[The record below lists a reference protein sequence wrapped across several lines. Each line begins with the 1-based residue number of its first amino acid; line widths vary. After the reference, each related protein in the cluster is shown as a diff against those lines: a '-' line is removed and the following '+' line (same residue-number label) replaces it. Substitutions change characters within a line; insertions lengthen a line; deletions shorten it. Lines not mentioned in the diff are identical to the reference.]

1 MELDLCTCCKA
12 WVSVSEYVS
21 SYFTIFRYYH
31 GQDTCSDDILLVSWI
46 LIHIIV
52 SLVSPYKTIPY
63 DLTPMLK
70 YKDTTLQEWWK
81 TSTARVYADLRPNV
95 GAVGVLPGQPSCS
108 KRPSA
113 YSHPR
118 HMTRYA
124 EGGPRRIGGPRHRLR
139 VRPRPIAPRPCPNWT
154 LTAWSLCRGPPSA

>member
-1 MELDLCTCCKA
+1 MWIDHGMQRLGRDL
-12 WVSVSEYVS
+12 S
-21 SYFTIFRYYH
+21 SHSHLPVHRA
-31 GQDTCSDDILLVSWI
+31 GRASARALLVRAGPSSSPGSQRTVPCRCARACSRGPWA
-46 LIHIIV
+46 IHCAV
-52 SLVSPYKTIPY
+52 ARPASVPTDGSLF
-63 DLTPMLK
+63 M
-70 YKDTTLQEWWK
+70 
-81 TSTARVYADLRPNV
+81 ADLPPEVNTTGMARCADGRGLHRRPNV

-139 VRPRPIAPRPCPNWT
+139 VRPRPIAPRPCPN
-154 LTAWSLCRGPPSA
+154 